1 MIGLVVVPQI
11 GPMVLIISTYKM
23 QNFLADRFVGKLT
36 GSAAIGGDR
45 KNGRDD
51 KAIPGRSAPRV
62 WRKIVKFW

>member
-1 MIGLVVVPQI
+1 
-11 GPMVLIISTYKM
+11 MVLIISTYKM

-51 KAIPGRSAPRV
+51 KAIPGRSAPACG
-62 WRKIVKFW
+62 VKL